1 MYTIQSE
8 SLRLELEI
16 LPVASLFAHER
27 LVAPIADRLTL
38 EFRSTPYLEHPVIV
52 DQNHIVLDGNH
63 RVQVFKRLQFKH
75 IAVCRIDYMH
85 KEARL
90 RYWFRLL
97 ANVKSIDL
105 LKRVSAEFRGRL
117 ETVRDKAAL
126 ERMMEENV
134 ACCGVQHRGV
144 FGVLVFDPEAVED
157 AVGAYDLLEDLQ
169 ARLVEEGIAVEYIPC
184 QYAHKGEFCECLTE
198 EHVILWT
205 PHITKE
211 MVVEAAKR
219 KRLFAPKT
227 TRHLIPARPL
237 QINVPTAW
245 LREKVALEL
254 INQRFMEHLRAKELR
269 RLAPGQVISGRYYEE
284 ELFVFYDKKPSSFKE

>member
-27 LVAPIADRLTL
+27 LLAPVADRLSL
-38 EFRSTPYLEHPVIV
+38 EFRSAAYLENPVIV

-63 RVQVFKRLQFKH
+63 RVHVFKRLQFKH

-97 ANVKSIDL
+97 ANVKSIDRL
-105 LKRVSAEFRGRL
+105 RRIAEEFGGRL
-117 ETVRDKAAL
+117 AYVRDKATL
-126 ERMMEENV
+126 EKIMAENF
-134 ACCGVQHRGV
+134 ACCGVQHGEV
-144 FGVLVFDPEAVED
+144 FGVLAFDREVAAD
-157 AVGAYDLLEDLQ
+157 AVSAYDLLEELQ
-169 ARLVEEGIAVEYIPC
+169 VRLVEEGIVVEYIPC
-184 QYAHKGEFCECLTE
+184 QYAHKGEFCECLTD

-205 PHITKE
+205 PQITKE
-211 MVVEAAKR
+211 MVVQAAR
-219 KRLFAPKT
+219 QERLFAPKT

-237 QINVPTAW
+237 HINVPTAW
-245 LREKVALEL
+245 LREDVALEV
-254 INQRFMEHLRAKELR
+254 INERFMEHLRAKELR
-269 RLAPGQVISGRYYEE
+269 RLAPGQVIHGRYYEE
-284 ELFVFYDKKPSSFKE
+284 ELFVFFDRKPGSLKE

>member
-16 LPVASLFAHER
+16 FPVASLFAHER
-27 LVAPIADRLTL
+27 LLASVADRLSL
-38 EFRSTPYLEHPVIV
+38 EFRSAAYLENPVIV

-63 RVQVFKRLQFKH
+63 RVHVFKRLQFKH

-97 ANVKSIDL
+97 ANVKSIDR
-105 LKRVSAEFRGRL
+105 LKKISEEFRGRF
-117 ETVRDKAAL
+117 EYVKDKAAL
-126 ERMMEENV
+126 ERIMAENF
-134 ACCGVQHRGV
+134 ACCGIQHGEV
-144 FGVLVFDPEAVED
+144 FGVLVFDQEAVED
-157 AVGAYDLLEDLQ
+157 AVSAYDLLENLQ
-169 ARLVEEGIAVEYIPC
+169 ARLVEEGIVVEYIPC
-184 QYAHKGEFCECLTE
+184 QYAHKGEFCRCLTD

-205 PHITKE
+205 PQITKE
-211 MVVEAAKR
+211 MVVQAAKQE
-219 KRLFAPKT
+219 RLFAPKT

-237 QINVPTAW
+237 HINVPIAW
-245 LREKVALEL
+245 LREEVALGA
-254 INQRFMEHLRAKELR
+254 INDRFMAHLRAKELR

-284 ELFVFYDKKPSSFKE
+284 ELFVFFDRKPSSFKE

>member
-27 LVAPIADRLTL
+27 LLAAVADRLSL
-38 EFRSTPYLEHPVIV
+38 EFRSAAYLENPVIV
-52 DQNHIVLDGNH
+52 DRNDIVLDGNH
-63 RVQVFKRLQFKH
+63 RVHVFKRLQFKH

-97 ANVKSIDL
+97 ANVKSIDR
-105 LKRVSAEFRGRL
+105 LKKISEEFRGRF
-117 ETVRDKAAL
+117 EYVRDKAAL
-126 ERMMEENV
+126 ESIMAENF
-134 ACCGVQHRGV
+134 ACCGIQHGEV
-144 FGVLVFDPEAVED
+144 FGVLVFDHEVAED
-157 AVGAYDLLEDLQ
+157 AVSAYDLLENLQ
-169 ARLVEEGIAVEYIPC
+169 ARLGEEGIVVEYIPC
-184 QYAHKGEFCECLTE
+184 QYAHKREFCRCLTD

-205 PHITKE
+205 PQITKE
-211 MVVEAAKR
+211 MVVQAAKEE
-219 KRLFAPKT
+219 RLFAPKT

-237 QINVPTAW
+237 NINIPTAW
-245 LREKVALEL
+245 LKEDVALEDV
-254 INQRFMEHLRAKELR
+254 NERFMEHLKAKGLR

-284 ELFVFYDKKPSSFKE
+284 ELFVFYDRKPSSFKE

>member
-1 MYTIQSE
+1 MFTIQSE
-8 SLRLELEI
+8 NLLLELEI

-27 LVAPIADRLTL
+27 LLAPIADRLSL
-38 EFRSTPYLEHPVIV
+38 EFRSAPYLENPVIV
-52 DQNHIVLDGNH
+52 DQNCIVLDGNH
-63 RVQVFKRLQFKH
+63 RVHVFRRLQFKY

-105 LKRVSAEFRGRL
+105 LKRIAEEYRGRF
-117 ETVRDKAAL
+117 EYVRDKASL
-126 ERMMEENV
+126 ERIMAENFT
-134 ACCGVQHRGV
+134 ACGVQHGEV
-144 FGVLVFDPEAVED
+144 FGVLVFDREAAED
-157 AVGAYDLLEDLQ
+157 AVSAYDLLENLQ
-169 ARLVEEGIAVEYIPC
+169 RRLVEEGIAVEYIPC
-184 QYAHKGEFCECLTE
+184 QYAHKGEFCQCLTE

-205 PHITKE
+205 PQITKE
-211 MVVEAAKR
+211 MVVEAAKQ

-237 QINVPTAW
+237 QINVPIAW
-245 LREKVALEL
+245 LREEVSLEV
-254 INQRFMEHLRAKELR
+254 INQRFMEHLRGKELR
-269 RLAPGQVISGRYYEE
+269 RLAPGQVINGRYYEE

>member
-1 MYTIQSE
+1 MYTIQSQ
-8 SLRLELEI
+8 SLRMELEI

-27 LVAPIADRLTL
+27 LLASIADRLTL
-38 EFRSTPYLEHPVIV
+38 EFRSTPYLENPVIV
-52 DQNHIVLDGNH
+52 DQNQIVLDGNH

-97 ANVKSIDL
+97 AHVKSIDL
-105 LKRVSAEFRGRL
+105 LKRVSEEFRGRFVY
-117 ETVRDKAAL
+117 VRDKAAL
-126 ERMMEENV
+126 EKIMEENF

-144 FGVLVFDPEAVED
+144 FGVLVFDQEAVGD
-157 AVGAYDLLEDLQ
+157 AVRAYDLIESLQ
-169 ARLVEEGIAVEYIPC
+169 SRLVEEGVTVEYIPC
-184 QYAHKGEFCECLTE
+184 QYAHEGEFCECLTE
-198 EHVILWT
+198 KEVILWT

-211 MVVEAAKR
+211 MVVEAAR
-219 KRLFAPKT
+219 QERLFAPKT

-245 LREKVALEL
+245 LREEVSLEVV
-254 INQRFMEHLRAKELR
+254 NRRFMEHLRAKELR
-269 RLAPGQVISGRYYEE
+269 RLAPGQVIGGRYYEE

>member
-27 LVAPIADRLTL
+27 LLAPVADRLSL
-38 EFRSTPYLEHPVIV
+38 EFRSAPVLENPVIV

-63 RVQVFKRLQFKH
+63 RVHVFKRLQFKH

-97 ANVKSIDL
+97 ANVKSIDR
-105 LKRVSAEFRGRL
+105 LKRISEEFKGRF
-117 ETVRDKAAL
+117 EYVTDKAAL
-126 ERMMEENV
+126 EGIMAENF
-134 ACCGVQHRGV
+134 ACCGIQHGEV
-144 FGVLVFDPEAVED
+144 FGVLVFDQETAED
-157 AVGAYDLLEDLQ
+157 AVSTYDLLENLQ
-169 ARLVEEGIAVEYIPC
+169 ARFVEEGIVVEYIPC
-184 QYAHKGEFCECLTE
+184 QYVHQEEFCQCLTD

-205 PHITKE
+205 PQVTKE
-211 MVVEAAKR
+211 MVVEAAR
-219 KRLFAPKT
+219 QERLFAPKT

-237 QINVPTAW
+237 HINVPIAW
-245 LREKVALEL
+245 LREDLDLEVV
-254 INQRFMEHLRAKELR
+254 NERFTDHLRGKELR
-269 RLAPGQVISGRYYEE
+269 RLAPGQVIHGRFYEE
-284 ELFVFYDKKPSSFKE
+284 ELFVFFDRKATSLKE

>member
-27 LVAPIADRLTL
+27 LLAAVADRLSL
-38 EFRSTPYLEHPVIV
+38 EFRSAAYLENPVIV

-63 RVQVFKRLQFKH
+63 RVHVFKRLQFKH

-97 ANVKSIDL
+97 ANVKSIDR
-105 LKRVSAEFRGRL
+105 LKKISAEFRGRF
-117 ETVRDKAAL
+117 EYVRDKAAL
-126 ERMMEENV
+126 ERIMAENF
-134 ACCGVQHRGV
+134 ACCGIQHGEV
-144 FGVLVFDPEAVED
+144 FGVLVFDHEVAED
-157 AVGAYDLLEDLQ
+157 AVSAYDLLENLQ
-169 ARLVEEGIAVEYIPC
+169 TRLGEEGIVVEYIPC
-184 QYAHKGEFCECLTE
+184 QYAHMREFCRCLTD

-205 PHITKE
+205 PQITKE
-211 MVVEAAKR
+211 MVVQAVKEE
-219 KRLFAPKT
+219 RLFAPKT

-237 QINVPTAW
+237 NINIPTAW
-245 LREKVALEL
+245 LREDVALEDV
-254 INQRFMEHLRAKELR
+254 NERFMEHLKAKGLR

-284 ELFVFYDKKPSSFKE
+284 ELFVFFDRRPPSFRE

>member
-1 MYTIQSE
+1 MYTIQSQ
-8 SLRLELEI
+8 SLRMELEI

-27 LVAPIADRLTL
+27 LLASIADPLTL
-38 EFRSTPYLEHPVIV
+38 EFRSTPYLENPVIV
-52 DQNHIVLDGNH
+52 DQNHIILDGNH
-63 RVQVFKRLQFKH
+63 RVHVFRRLQFKH

-97 ANVKSIDL
+97 AKVKSIDL
-105 LKRVSAEFRGRL
+105 LRRVSEEFRGRF
-117 ETVRDKAAL
+117 EYVSDKAAL
-126 ERMMEENV
+126 EKMMEENF
-134 ACCGVQHRGV
+134 ACCGVQHGGV
-144 FGVLVFDPEAVED
+144 FGVLVFDQEAVGD
-157 AVGAYDLLEDLQ
+157 AVRAYDLLEGLQ
-169 ARLVEEGIAVEYIPC
+169 SRLVEEGVAVEYIPC

-205 PHITKE
+205 PQITKE
-211 MVVEAAKR
+211 MVVEAAKQ

-245 LREKVALEL
+245 LREEASLEVV
-254 INQRFMEHLRAKELR
+254 NRRFMEHLRAKGLR

>member
-1 MYTIQSE
+1 MYTIQSQ
-8 SLRLELEI
+8 SLRMELEI

-27 LVAPIADRLTL
+27 LLASIADPLTL
-38 EFRSTPYLEHPVIV
+38 EFRSTPYLENPVIV
-52 DQNHIVLDGNH
+52 DQNHIILDGNH
-63 RVQVFKRLQFKH
+63 RVHVFSRLQFKH

-97 ANVKSIDL
+97 AKVKSIDL
-105 LKRVSAEFRGRL
+105 LKRVSEEFRGRF
-117 ETVRDKAAL
+117 EYVSDKAAL
-126 ERMMEENV
+126 EKMMEENF
-134 ACCGVQHRGV
+134 ACCGVQHGGV
-144 FGVLVFDPEAVED
+144 FGVLVFDQEAVGD
-157 AVGAYDLLEDLQ
+157 AVRAYDLLEGLQ
-169 ARLVEEGIAVEYIPC
+169 SRLVEEGVAVEYIPC

-211 MVVEAAKR
+211 MVVEAAKQ

-245 LREKVALEL
+245 LREEVSLEA
-254 INQRFMEHLRAKELR
+254 INRRFMEHLGAKGLR

>member
-27 LVAPIADRLTL
+27 LLAPVADRLSL
-38 EFRSTPYLEHPVIV
+38 EFRSAPVLENPVIV

-63 RVQVFKRLQFKH
+63 RVHVFKRLQFKH

-97 ANVKSIDL
+97 ANVKSIDR
-105 LKRVSAEFRGRL
+105 LKKISEEFRGRF
-117 ETVRDKAAL
+117 EYVTDKAAL
-126 ERMMEENV
+126 EKIMAENF
-134 ACCGVQHRGV
+134 ACCGVQHGEV
-144 FGVLVFDPEAVED
+144 FGVLVFDQETAQDPVS
-157 AVGAYDLLEDLQ
+157 AYDLLENLQ
-169 ARLVEEGIAVEYIPC
+169 ARFVEEGIEVEYIPC
-184 QYAHKGEFCECLTE
+184 QYARKEEFCQRLTD

-205 PHITKE
+205 PQVTKE
-211 MVVEAAKR
+211 MVVEAAR
-219 KRLFAPKT
+219 QERLFAPKT

-237 QINVPTAW
+237 HINVPMAW
-245 LREKVALEL
+245 LREDLALGAV
-254 INQRFMEHLRAKELR
+254 NDRFMGHLKGKELR
-269 RLAPGQVISGRYYEE
+269 RLGPGQVIHGRYYEE
-284 ELFVFYDKKPSSFKE
+284 ELFVFFDRRASSLEE

>member
-1 MYTIQSE
+1 
-8 SLRLELEI
+8 
-16 LPVASLFAHER
+16 LFAHER
-27 LVAPIADRLTL
+27 LLASIADRLTL
-38 EFRSTPYLEHPVIV
+38 EFRSTPYLENPVIV

-63 RVQVFKRLQFKH
+63 RVHVFKRLQFKH

-97 ANVKSIDL
+97 AHVKSIDL
-105 LKRVSAEFRGRL
+105 LKRVSEEFRGRF
-117 ETVRDKAAL
+117 EYVRDKAAL
-126 ERMMEENV
+126 EKIMEENF
-134 ACCGVQHRGV
+134 ACCGVQHRGA
-144 FGVLVFDPEAVED
+144 FGVLVFDQEAVGD
-157 AVGAYDLLEDLQ
+157 AVRAYDLIEGLQ
-169 ARLVEEGIAVEYIPC
+169 SRLVEEGVTVEYIPC

-198 EHVILWT
+198 EEVILWT
-205 PHITKE
+205 PQITKE
-211 MVVEAAKR
+211 MVVEAAR
-219 KRLFAPKT
+219 QERLFAPKT

-245 LREKVALEL
+245 LREEVSLEVV
-254 INQRFMEHLRAKELR
+254 NRRFMEHLRAKELR